1 MKLNN
6 INQETCHH
14 CGAQAVSEYKSEKM
28 HCNGTSEETRRFACG
43 CVLRYS
49 PNFQEVTETNECEKS
64 QRFKE
69 KETLKLER
77 VDRTIRYMRKTLK
90 MSKSEILESIEYFR
104 RNLS

>member
-1 MKLNN
+1 MNLKH
-6 INQETCHH
+6 IKDEVCPH
-14 CGAQAVSEYKSEKM
+14 CGSQAVSEYKSERM

-49 PNFQEVTETNECEKS
+49 PNFQEVTETNECERSERYKK
-64 QRFKE
+64 KE
-69 KETLKLER
+69 SLMIER
-77 VDRTIRYMRKTLK
+77 VERTIRYMRKTLK

>member
-49 PNFQEVTETNECEKS
+49 PNFQEVTETEQCEESEIYKKKQS
-64 QRFKE
+64 
-69 KETLKLER
+69 LMLER
-77 VDRTIRYMRKTLK
+77 ERKVMMYMKRNLK
-90 MSKSEILESIEYFR
+90 MTEFEIKELIYDMWR
-104 RNLS
+104 KK